1 MLSEKEKRSIIY
13 SVSVDLL
20 YWFTLIIVFTVFLLF
35 LKKPVSAM
43 NFIIPSIAIAL
54 YVILSSKHADNRLIE
69 MVVLII
75 ITGSILVISG
85 MSFDHTWDGAAYHK
99 TAVGFLKEGWNP
111 IYQSLQSYKEE
122 TGIIKWDCPN
132 PVLWAEVYPKAT
144 WYFAASV
151 YALTGDIEVGKA
163 YTLVGVVVLFGI
175 VYNYISYKNIK
186 KWQICIVA
194 LVAGLNPI
202 VFCQVQTYYLDGFVS
217 CILMSMMIIF
227 FSILDEDCDVLFR
240 DRILQ
245 LICLILIGCNL
256 KWSVTLY
263 VVTYCA
269 CFAIMYLLRE
279 KKIELQQLIEVGGL
293 VLSGCCGI
301 FILGFS
307 PFVTNY
313 FRYGNLFEGFISD
326 SVNLV
331 GEKNMANTFGIEGLS
346 NAQMFLSSL
355 FGKMSHG
362 VYHTLGELLKIPF
375 TFSEEE
381 LKWYSIPDTRIGGFG
396 IFFSGIFLL
405 SIIVII
411 YIFMSKEVRKIWVVK
426 SISVFYIVTIVEML
440 ILPATFT
447 ARYTC
452 QLYLI
457 PVTALALLF
466 MSIKHKPGIFNRL
479 IAVFLCV
486 FIIGNLWPWL
496 KCCYNNCIIANQ
508 TKPVLRQLS
517 EQKDLKLA
525 FYAYDFSGM
534 HFNMNDYG
542 IRDYEFLQWNELEDS
557 VGVTYG
563 NWIRYIYK

>member
-13 SVSVDLL
+13 SISMDLL
-20 YWFTLIIVFTVFLLF
+20 YWFTLIIIFSVFLLF
-35 LKKPVSAM
+35 FKKTVSGI
-43 NFIIPSIAIAL
+43 NVIVPTIVIVLYIIFVSKYTENRSIRI
-54 YVILSSKHADNRLIE
+54 
-69 MVVLII
+69 VVLLLTI
-75 ITGSILVISG
+75 GSILVISG

-144 WYFAASV
+144 WYFASSV
-151 YALTGDIEVGKA
+151 YALTEDIEVGKA
-163 YTLVGVVVLFGI
+163 YTLVGVIILFGI
-175 VYNYISYKNIK
+175 IYNYLSYKNIR
-186 KWQICIVA
+186 KWQTCIVA
-194 LVAGLNPI
+194 LIACLNPI
-202 VFCQVQTYYLDGFVS
+202 VFCQVQTFYLDGFVS
-217 CILMSMMIIF
+217 CILMSMMVIF
-227 FSILDEDCDVLFR
+227 FSILDKDCDVLFR
-240 DRILQ
+240 DRIWQ

-269 CFAIMYLLRE
+269 CFSVMYIIRE
-279 KKIELQQLIEVGGL
+279 KKLVFQRLKDIGVL
-293 VLSGCCGI
+293 VLSGCVSI

-307 PFVTNY
+307 PFITNY
-313 FRYGNLFEGFISD
+313 FRYGNLFEGFISA

-331 GEKNMANTFGIEGLS
+331 GEENMANTFGIEGLS
-346 NAQMFLSSL
+346 NAQMFLGSL
-355 FGKMSHG
+355 FGRMSHG
-362 VYHTLGELLKIPF
+362 EYHTLGELLKIPF
-375 TFSEEE
+375 TFSKEE
-381 LKWYSIPDTRIGGFG
+381 LRWYSIPDTRIGGFG

-405 SIIVII
+405 STIVIT
-411 YIFMSKEVRKIWVVK
+411 YFFMRKELRRSWIVK
-426 SISVFYIVTIVEML
+426 SISVFYIVTIIEML

-452 QLYLI
+452 QLYLV
-457 PVTALALLF
+457 PVTAVALLF
-466 MSIKHKPGIFNRL
+466 MSISHKPGIFNRF

-496 KCCYNNCIIANQ
+496 KCCYNNCTIANQ

-517 EQKDLKLA
+517 EHQDLKLA

-534 HFNMNDYG
+534 HFNMNDYN
-542 IRDYEFLQWNELEDS
+542 IKDYDYLQWNELEHPT
-557 VGVTYG
+557 GVTYG
-563 NWIRYIYK
+563 NWIRYSYE